1 MVSLAYVAPRGIQ
14 IKNATELT
22 KSPLMND
29 DEMQTKLLAEKRF
42 EVEHALGMY
51 AYSYV
56 NLPAAGI
63 YDASA
68 LQAFAETIETC
79 HIYII
84 GYLPNVSILSS
95 DQRGRTVSIQLSY
108 LDERRSISWDF
119 PEGARL
125 REAEGH
131 WFVEDQDGQR
141 YAPTDDQILT
151 RLGQQHAPLEFDVK
165 YIGQSYGRDGE
176 RSALDRLLRHETL
189 QKIALRQAP
198 AGHHIALVLVA
209 VQPSNQLITVFNPHA
224 ESPDHD
230 GSRIR
235 AGIDKLFDTSERERV
250 ALYEAAMIRYFE
262 PEFNIEFKESFP
274 STRLKI
280 LQDCY
285 DKDFS
290 AVIAEFCFDD
300 APFVLRSK
308 KVAGSRYHIANYS
321 LHSEEDRRAFFF
333 ANTTG

>member
-1 MVSLAYVAPRGIQ
+1 MS
-14 IKNATELT
+14 
-22 KSPLMND
+22 ND
-29 DEMQTKLLAEKRF
+29 KTRANFIGGKRF

-56 NLPAAGI
+56 NLPAAAI

-68 LQAFAETIETC
+68 LQAFAETVETC
-79 HIYII
+79 HIYFI
-84 GYLPNVSILSS
+84 GYLPSVSILNSEQS
-95 DQRGRTVSIQLSY
+95 GRTVSIQLSY

-119 PEGARL
+119 PEGAQL
-125 REAEGH
+125 RKADEY
-131 WFVEDQDGQR
+131 WFVEDRNGQR
-141 YAPTDDQILT
+141 YAPTGDQILT

-165 YIGQSYGRDGE
+165 YIGQSYGRDGA
-176 RSALDRLLRHETL
+176 RSALDRLLSHETL

-209 VQPSNQLITVFNPHA
+209 VQPSNQLLTVFNPHA
-224 ESPDHD
+224 ESRDHD
-230 GSRIR
+230 GSRVR
-235 AGIDKLFDTSERERV
+235 AGIDKLFGTSERERV

-262 PEFNIEFKESFP
+262 PEFNIEFKGSFP

-300 APFVLRSK
+300 VPFVLRSE
-308 KVAGSRYHIANYS
+308 KVAGSRYHVANYS
-321 LHSEEDRRAFFF
+321 LHSEENRRAFFF
-333 ANTTG
+333 ASTNR